1 MIRGQMFDRA
11 ERRPKSRGPRD
22 AYPRALVRGA
32 DDEPHLG
39 CARSLGRGDCG
50 RPRASDVSRLRSE
63 LGRLR
68 PRRIRRSAAQALRLG
83 LQRPTRAVV
92 GEPVL
97 LRRWLRLACGARR
110 QAAAVH
116 AVRDPPLDWRG
127 GGNCRTPGHVAH
139 RPAHRRAARGAY
151 GARAARRLSALLRP
165 YVHEPEGF
173 SLRGRNGD
181 LPARRGAR
189 PGAISTR
196 AAGDR
201 KPRRHR
207 LRPCVRLPHH
217 GRIRTDRRARGR
229 GLDRHGR
236 GPRRRHPRG
245 RRAARTFPPGA
256 PALHGAG
263 LRRDGADLAVV
274 RGRSAQPIP
283 RR

>member
-11 ERRPKSRGPRD
+11 ERDPNPV
-22 AYPRALVRGA
+22 ALVTPIPAPSSAELTTSRILDALALLVVGIVGVLA
-32 DDEPHLG
+32 L
-39 CARSLGRGDCG
+39 A
-50 RPRASDVSRLRSE
+50 DVSRLRSE

-97 LRRWLRLACGARR
+97 LRRWLRPACGARR

-139 RPAHRRAARGAY
+139 RPANGRAARGAY

-173 SLRGRNGD
+173 PLRGRNGD

-196 AAGDR
+196 VAGDR
-201 KPRRHR
+201 KHSSASASA
-207 LRPCVRLPHH
+207 LRS
-217 GRIRTDRRARGR
+217 
-229 GLDRHGR
+229 
-236 GPRRRHPRG
+236 
-245 RRAARTFPPGA
+245 A
-256 PALHGAG
+256 PASWA
-263 LRRDGADLAVV
+263 
-274 RGRSAQPIP
+274 RSD
-283 RR
+283 